1 MTLILGVMISGRGS
15 NLGAILQEI
24 SKSRCPASVA
34 LVVSNIPGA
43 PGLKIAEK
51 YGVRHIVLEPSDFET
66 RRAHEKQLA
75 RIFRSLKVELLVLA
89 GYMRLVGSALLEE
102 YPNKIINIHPSLLP
116 DFKGLDAQRQAL
128 AAGVSEAGC
137 TVHVVTE
144 ELDDG
149 PILAQSRVPVLPNDS
164 VKSLSDRILKKE
176 HQLLPEVITK
186 IALGE
191 IQLTKG

>member
-66 RRAHEKQLA
+66 RRAYEKQLA

-116 DFKGLDAQRQAL
+116 DFKG
-128 AAGVSEAGC
+128 
-137 TVHVVTE
+137 
-144 ELDDG
+144 
-149 PILAQSRVPVLPNDS
+149 
-164 VKSLSDRILKKE
+164 
-176 HQLLPEVITK
+176 
-186 IALGE
+186 
-191 IQLTKG
+191 